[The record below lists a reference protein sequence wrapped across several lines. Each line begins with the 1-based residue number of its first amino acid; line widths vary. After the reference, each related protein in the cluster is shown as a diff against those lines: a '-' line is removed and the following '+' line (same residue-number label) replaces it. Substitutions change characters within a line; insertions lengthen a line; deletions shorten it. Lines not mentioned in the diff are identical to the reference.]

1 MLDLDAALRHL
12 IQSGGSDLHLKV
24 PSPPMIRV
32 SGRLEPLPDA
42 EALRPDVTRSIID
55 NLLVGKEAQ
64 RAEFEAENEVDLA
77 FAVSGLAR
85 FRVNAFQQRGSVS
98 LVMRAIPHE
107 IKTVEQLQLR
117 SASSPT
123 RSGGSSSSPGP
134 PAPASPPRSR
144 P

>member
-42 EALRPDVTRSIID
+42 GALRPDVTRSIID
-55 NLLVGKEAQ
+55 HLLVGKEAQ

-107 IKTVEQLQLR
+107 IKTVEQLQL
-117 SASSPT
+117 
-123 RSGGSSSSPGP
+123 P
-134 PAPASPPRSR
+134 P
-144 P
+144 